1 MEIHETGLSSFD
13 EKKKEFHLF
22 LFLSN
27 ALSGKV
33 NREKDAE
40 VKQQPVAE

>member
-13 EKKKEFHLF
+13 GKKEFHLF

-27 ALSGKV
+27 APSGKV